1 MGTMSQA
8 LRAEIIRSKKTR
20 YAIAVGAGID
30 HAVLRRFLNG
40 ERDIT
45 LRTAEK
51 LAIFL
56 GLGLVRKNI
65 KKASKL

>member
-30 HAVLRRFLNG
+30 NAVLRRFING

-45 LRTAEK
+45 LQTADK
-51 LAIFL
+51 LSSFL
-56 GLGLVRKNI
+56 GLGLVRRRKRM
-65 KKASKL
+65 AS

>member
-30 HAVLRRFLNG
+30 HAVLRRFING

-45 LRTAEK
+45 LQTADK
-51 LAIFL
+51 LSSFL
-56 GLGLVRKNI
+56 GLGLVRRRRTSD
-65 KKASKL
+65 SKL

>member
-1 MGTMSQA
+1 MGTISQA

-30 HAVLRRFLNG
+30 HAVLRRFING

-45 LRTAEK
+45 PQTADK
-51 LAIFL
+51 LSSFL
-56 GLGLVRKNI
+56 GLGLVRRRT
-65 KKASKL
+65 LY

>member
-30 HAVLRRFLNG
+30 HAVLRRFING

-45 LRTAEK
+45 LQTADKLSPRLDFTASFNGNGNRT
-51 LAIFL
+51 
-56 GLGLVRKNI
+56 
-65 KKASKL
+65 